1 MKSEVLKNISTIDKL
16 PLKCRSKIDIVQWYV
31 FSKLKRSFSI
41 DNISETWVAEKIDNE
56 INRYYRK
63 WLQIPISGNI
73 THLSLPKK
81 MLGFDIKTAQ
91 KIQAQFKLTARR
103 ILKTSQNEEIRT
115 LYNLT
120 SSRNVKSD
128 FMLKSTRVS
137 ENRQIKQHSTKV
149 TGQFGQM
156 VECSFMN

>member
-1 MKSEVLKNISTIDKL
+1 M
-16 PLKCRSKIDIVQWYV
+16 
-31 FSKLKRSFSI
+31 
-41 DNISETWVAEKIDNE
+41 
-56 INRYYRK
+56 NRYYRK

-73 THLSLPKK
+73 THLSLSKK

-91 KIQAQFKLTARR
+91 QIQAQFKLTARR

-115 LYNLT
+115 LYNLI

-128 FMLKSTRVS
+128 FLLKSTRAS

-149 TGQFGQM
+149 AGQFGQI

>member
-1 MKSEVLKNISTIDKL
+1 MKTELKSEVLKNISTIDKL
-16 PLKCRSKIDIVQWYV
+16 PLKCR
-31 FSKLKRSFSI
+31 
-41 DNISETWVAEKIDNE
+41 
-56 INRYYRK
+56 
-63 WLQIPISGNI
+63 
-73 THLSLPKK
+73 H
-81 MLGFDIKTAQ
+81 
-91 KIQAQFKLTARR
+91 IQAQFKLTARR

-137 ENRQIKQHSTKV
+137 ENRQVKQNSTKV